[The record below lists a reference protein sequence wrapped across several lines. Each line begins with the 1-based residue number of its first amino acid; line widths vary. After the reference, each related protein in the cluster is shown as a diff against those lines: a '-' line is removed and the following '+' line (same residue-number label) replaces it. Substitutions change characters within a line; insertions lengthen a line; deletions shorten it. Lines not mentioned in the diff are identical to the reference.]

1 MELNMKL
8 LVIIYL
14 FTLSYAIT
22 PIEQGKLPK
31 GTSCEKF
38 FLEYKEKQKFFYAT
52 GEDEFKLT
60 FNRLGTKMGGMAV
73 VCADEM
79 YSIYLLEKK
88 NELDSEKDFLANW
101 LFDRLEKEDD
111 KIKLNTFEP
120 AKTT

>member
-1 MELNMKL
+1 MKL

-79 YSIYLLEKK
+79 YSIYLLGKK
-88 NELDSEKDFLANW
+88 KWIRFRKGFLS
-101 LFDRLEKEDD
+101 
-111 KIKLNTFEP
+111 
-120 AKTT
+120 